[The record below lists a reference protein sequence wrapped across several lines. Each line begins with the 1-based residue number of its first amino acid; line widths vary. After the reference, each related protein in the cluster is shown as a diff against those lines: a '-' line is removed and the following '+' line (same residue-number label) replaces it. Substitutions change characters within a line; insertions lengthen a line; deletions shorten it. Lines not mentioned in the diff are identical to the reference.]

1 MRAVM
6 MTIALLL
13 LLSQKPVST
22 PAAECRTS
30 GLNVACGFHCRAE
43 LDEVKCAQTPQGLC
57 TRLERQLVCWDPP
70 DEVRF
75 HGTETLGRP
84 QCKSKYRDVACGYSC
99 LTSPNHLACAQTP
112 FGVCATRFDRVV
124 CWDPAPAVLHH
135 STPDELRGATCLQTD
150 TMFACGWSCL
160 RSFQDV
166 ACAQTPRG
174 KCRVVEGRLACF
186 DPPLPPISHEPVR
199 AER

>member
-13 LLSQKPVST
+13 LLSQKSVST
-22 PAAECRTS
+22 PAVECRTS
-30 GLNVACGFHCRAE
+30 GLSVACGFHCRAE

-75 HGTETLGRP
+75 HGTQTLGRP

-124 CWDPAPAVLHH
+124 CWDPAPVVLHH

-166 ACAQTPRG
+166 ACAQTPQG